1 MTDITESPTISY
13 ATDGD
18 PVLRRSLIRAIEKVS
33 GQPRLKRLY
42 DEYRLQGGSDRPFW
56 QEAIDRLRVSLDY
69 DEAQLRN
76 LPAEGPLIVVSNHP
90 FGVLD
95 GLSACHLVSQRRNDI
110 KLMAH
115 ATFDRAPELRPYLL
129 PIHFEGASTALRSNV
144 AARQAALQHLRDG
157 GAVIIF
163 PAGRVS
169 TAEKIFGPATDAP
182 WKLFVSAM
190 VQRSDATVLPIYFEG
205 QNSWRFHLASRIGEA
220 WREALLMYELARRIG
235 SDVTVRIGQPI
246 QAAAL
251 PDIDD
256 RHRLLDDLR
265 RRVYA
270 LSRNGGK
277 APGDVV

>member
-18 PVLRRSLIRAIEKVS
+18 PVLRRSLIRVIEKVS

-69 DEAQLRN
+69 DEDQLRN

-270 LSRNGGK
+270 LEANR
-277 APGDVV
+277 A